1 MGHDMKGTTLAIIAV
16 SAVLLTILLLAPL
29 ASFFY
34 GCETGNSFEDC
45 ESGEYPVTE
54 KYSDYKESR
63 DIPLTPEEQKIKICE
78 EVAQQYYETHT
89 YIQNDVFDCD
99 NMACDVWNILKTKGI
114 NAKIVV
120 GNIDLEEYGI
130 EDWNH
135 AWIIAEVSPNT
146 WLAIECTSGCVVYR
160 WDNPRYYYGHF
171 FSNPKSLR
179 DFNQLYREYQI
190 QSNAYSN
197 AIDFYNA
204 IVDEYNNAN
213 YFTQLSL
220 KSGLQV
226 AKFEME
232 QKERD
237 FYTTKTKLEAVLEY
251 G

>member
-1 MGHDMKGTTLAIIAV
+1 MRWKTLAIIAALVV
-16 SAVLLTILLLAPL
+16 SVFFLLPCMLA
-29 ASFFY
+29 FMY
-34 GCETGNSFEDC
+34 GAAQY

-54 KYSDYKESR
+54 KHPDYTESR
-63 DIPLTPEEQKIKICE
+63 DTTPTPEEQKIKVCE

-120 GNIDLEEYGI
+120 GNIDLEEYGM

-146 WLAIECTSGCVVYR
+146 WLAIECTRGCVVYR
-160 WDNPRYYYGHF
+160 GDNLRYYYGHF

-190 QSNAYSN
+190 QLNEYNNAV
-197 AIDFYNA
+197 DFYNA
-204 IVDEYNNAN
+204 IASEYNNAN

-232 QKERD
+232 QKGRD
-237 FYTTKTKLEAVLEY
+237 FYTTKAKLEAVLEY